1 MTTSCRTGCR
11 GRAGFSAPGRNNR
24 DHSVRIGLA
33 HKPTRSWS
41 SCCASTCTSAIWEPA
56 NKGQEMA
63 RKAGATSD
71 TIAAA
76 NEKVE
81 KEVARRKRTVRSFPA
96 APFEETIDFVK
107 SMFEFGSGEAVRRL
121 SLFDHIG

>member
-1 MTTSCRTGCR
+1 
-11 GRAGFSAPGRNNR
+11 
-24 DHSVRIGLA
+24 
-33 HKPTRSWS
+33 
-41 SCCASTCTSAIWEPA
+41 
-56 NKGQEMA
+56 MA
-63 RKAGATSD
+63 RKGRATSE

-96 APFEETIDFVK
+96 APFEDSIDFVK

-121 SLFDHIG
+121 SLFDHIGKSPDSGASRMLVTNANKYGLIKGN